1 MRGLEPELENRL
13 WLFSSLARPERYP
26 GPESCPESHVKRNG
40 TGGAMKGDWHR
51 KAHGGSWHVKEV
63 QKGSQILLIMKGLKK
78 EKHSQQTLRSILD
91 IMKEVAKKKKKK
103 LGSNGDVYTSA
114 NASTEED
121 PGKMMIT
128 QKRR

>member
-1 MRGLEPELENRL
+1 
-13 WLFSSLARPERYP
+13 
-26 GPESCPESHVKRNG
+26 
-40 TGGAMKGDWHR
+40 
-51 KAHGGSWHVKEV
+51 
-63 QKGSQILLIMKGLKK
+63 MKGLKK

>member
-26 GPESCPESHVKRNG
+26 GPESCPEFHVKRNG
-40 TGGAMKGDWHR
+40 TGGAMKGDWRR
-51 KAHGGSWHVKEV
+51 KAHGGSWNVKEV

-91 IMKEVAKKKKKK
+91 IMKEVAKKKKKNWDQMEMYIP
-103 LGSNGDVYTSA
+103 LQMPA
-114 NASTEED
+114 
-121 PGKMMIT
+121 
-128 QKRR
+128 QKKIRGR